1 MSDFVFNS
9 NLLKFLCLSYVLS
22 VILFTNN
29 ALCSKRKIEVNPSLN
44 HGEPLEKISKSIN
57 EKDSGLLEIKCIL
70 QSIYTNEDFIIFKNL
85 IGEAFTNSYQVYK
98 DLIRYESFH
107 DEFLSELYT
116 LILQSFPE
124 SGDYYNSDIFY
135 NEINNLLN
143 YFANLLNEK
152 KRFENESGDYIKPIL
167 DLYPYFEKINELMP
181 VIKLLFDEN
190 IFDEFYDELSSLG
203 FTIKK
208 MKKIYDLYVH
218 WMIGNTTIYSYV
230 NEILEDAKKQNDFL
244 ISETTLPNLGD
255 EVSNHRRNLK
265 ENICKLFIDY
275 HNCVKDIS
283 KCLSGFVNS
292 LCTFTI
298 YSESC
303 MSDCNAMEKIL
314 KNN

>member
-1 MSDFVFNS
+1 MSDSVLNS
-9 NLLKFLCLSYVLS
+9 SLLKCFCFSYVFT
-22 VILFTNN
+22 VFLFLNN

-44 HGEPLEKISKSIN
+44 HGEPVEKISKSIN
-57 EKDSGLLEIKCIL
+57 EKDSSLLEIKDIL
-70 QSIYTNEDFIIFKNL
+70 KPICTSENFITFKNL

-116 LILQSFPE
+116 LILHSSPE
-124 SGDYYNSDIFY
+124 SGDYYNSEIFY
-135 NEINNLLN
+135 NEIHNLLN

-167 DLYPYFEKINELMP
+167 DLYPYFEALSKLLP
-181 VIKLLFDEN
+181 GIKELFDEN

-203 FTIKK
+203 FTTKK

-230 NEILEDAKKQNDFL
+230 NEILEDAKKHNDFL
-244 ISETTLPNLGD
+244 ISETTLANLGD

-265 ENICKLFIDY
+265 ENISKLLIDY
-275 HNCVKDIS
+275 HNCIKDIS

-298 YSESC
+298 HCESC
-303 MSDCNAMEKIL
+303 VSDCNAMEEIL